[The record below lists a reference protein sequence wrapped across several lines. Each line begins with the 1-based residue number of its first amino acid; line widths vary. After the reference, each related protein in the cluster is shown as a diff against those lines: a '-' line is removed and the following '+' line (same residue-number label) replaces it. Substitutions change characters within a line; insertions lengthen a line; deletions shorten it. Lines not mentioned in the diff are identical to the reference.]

1 MGRTTNCL
9 ALIRL
14 PARLRERETPG
25 IATNTTL
32 VPSGLL
38 EMQQAMLRIR
48 SHVCA
53 ARGHGSPVLRVGL
66 WHEDTAQHQ
75 RSMADRITARR
86 TQHQRLRAAC
96 CSYMYAAVSVR
107 FCFASWQ
114 ELTENHHRTRIY
126 CDDHIRI
133 GCSLTSPR
141 GSSLDLHYF
150 SRHCDVHQLRIC
162 TVSTHQNVLMR
173 DGTLIICGTG
183 MYVCMYNNRG
193 RPHYNLR

>member
-1 MGRTTNCL
+1 MAGLILVPAALFCFFSSAALMKLRSKRTL
-9 ALIRL
+9 ARI
-14 PARLRERETPG
+14 AEGGRLRERETPG

-96 CSYMYAAVSVR
+96 CSYMMLFDVAA
-107 FCFASWQ
+107 W
-114 ELTENHHRTRIY
+114 
-126 CDDHIRI
+126 
-133 GCSLTSPR
+133 
-141 GSSLDLHYF
+141 
-150 SRHCDVHQLRIC
+150 
-162 TVSTHQNVLMR
+162 
-173 DGTLIICGTG
+173 LIT
-183 MYVCMYNNRG
+183 
-193 RPHYNLR
+193 